1 MPTQG
6 LDEPLLAV
14 KRGLHAGDTTTDAI
28 FPIVTDGRSQ
38 LVAIADS
45 LGHIDN
51 SNATTG
57 FHQGPWGSSGTTSRA
72 QTFGPARWAVDTGAL
87 GGISSF
93 RNRQYDPGTGR
104 WLQEDP
110 AGLGGGVNLYQ
121 YNGNNPASFSD
132 PFGLDPCKA
141 SSAWTE
147 CIAQALANWG
157 ASTGGLVGGLA
168 LNAGAALNAGL
179 DATGINAAAS
189 AGNAIGSGNVVVGAA
204 SAALAIVPGVAADR
218 AAVGALIRDATENP
232 GGWKTLGVFVEQ
244 ATGRKARGG
253 ISIQRIIENAE
264 GRQLAERTL
273 INESGDVIEQHLRG
287 FFKPQDQR

>member
-1 MPTQG
+1 VRPSDYDQSGNRIIDQQSIAGGLKHRFTYPDSSNRLRSSLDSLSIGGATTLHGYAYDASGARLADTTSGRAAQEYQFDAAGRMVGSAFSVNSMPEILLPNSCRYDADGRAVQVCGGGIVGLSGQNVVRDPGGDWWYVPTQG

-110 AGLGGGVNLYQ
+110 SGLGGGVNLYQ

-132 PFGLDPCKA
+132 PFGTCPPTDR
-141 SSAWTE
+141 
-147 CIAQALANWG
+147 N
-157 ASTGGLVGGLA
+157 VG
-168 LNAGAALNAGL
+168 
-179 DATGINAAAS
+179 D
-189 AGNAIGSGNVVVGAA
+189 
-204 SAALAIVPGVAADR
+204 
-218 AAVGALIRDATENP
+218 
-232 GGWKTLGVFVEQ
+232 
-244 ATGRKARGG
+244 
-253 ISIQRIIENAE
+253 
-264 GRQLAERTL
+264 
-273 INESGDVIEQHLRG
+273 
-287 FFKPQDQR
+287 